1 MEYKAN
7 YSRRYYVESTA
18 YDFDMFTEKSKRTSN
33 VVDFDK
39 AKKKTASVKR
49 KQSSKLKTEHKVNM
63 RFVSSFMVCLMFI
76 GLFTANIY
84 LRGEIN
90 EVSTEISKVEKKIE
104 QKESEYTALEVEF
117 DNRVSYKN
125 LESAAAELGMQKA
138 QKHQVNYI
146 VTKGENR
153 SEEIDGGKFVTAD
166 NN

>member
-18 YDFDMFTEKSKRTSN
+18 YDFDMFTEKSKRKAN
-33 VVDFDK
+33 VVYFEK
-39 AKKKTASVKR
+39 AKKKSSPR
-49 KQSSKLKTEHKVNM
+49 SKQSSKSVKSHKVNM
-63 RFVSSFMVCLMFI
+63 RLVSTFMVCLLFLGMF
-76 GLFTANIY
+76 GMSIY

-90 EVSTEISKVEKKIE
+90 EISAEIAKTEKQIS
-104 QKESEYTALEVEF
+104 QKESEYIALEVEF

-125 LESAAAELGMQKA
+125 LETAAAELGMQKA

-146 VTKGENR
+146 VTNGENR
-153 SEEIDGGKFVTAD
+153 SEEIDGTKFVTAD

>member
-18 YDFDMFTEKSKRTSN
+18 YDFDMFTEKSKRKSN
-33 VVDFDK
+33 IVDFEK
-39 AKKKTASVKR
+39 AKKKTSPR
-49 KQSSKLKTEHKVNM
+49 SKQSSKSVKAHKVNM
-63 RFVSSFMVCLMFI
+63 RLVSTFMVCLLFLGMF
-76 GLFTANIY
+76 GMSIY

-90 EVSTEISKVEKKIE
+90 EISAEIARTEKQIS
-104 QKESEYTALEVEF
+104 QKESEYIAFEVEF

-125 LESAAAELGMQKA
+125 LETAAAELGMQKA

-146 VTKGENR
+146 VTNGENR
-153 SEEIDGGKFVTAD
+153 SEEIDGTKFVTAD

>member
-18 YDFDMFTEKSKRTSN
+18 YDFDMFTEKSKRKAN
-33 VVDFDK
+33 VVDFEK
-39 AKKKTASVKR
+39 AKKKSSPR
-49 KQSSKLKTEHKVNM
+49 SKQSSKSVKSHKVNI
-63 RFVSSFMVCLMFI
+63 RLVSTFMVCLLFLGMF
-76 GLFTANIY
+76 GMSIY

-90 EVSTEISKVEKKIE
+90 EISAEIAKTEKQIS
-104 QKESEYTALEVEF
+104 QKESEYIALEVEF

-125 LESAAAELGMQKA
+125 LETAAAELGMQKA

-146 VTKGENR
+146 VTNGENR
-153 SEEIDGGKFVTAD
+153 SEEIDGTKFITAD

>member
-18 YDFDMFTEKSKRTSN
+18 YDFDMFTEKSKRTTN
-33 VVDFDK
+33 VVDFEK
-39 AKKKTASVKR
+39 AKKKSQVR
-49 KQSSKLKTEHKVNM
+49 SKQSSNSAQAHKVNM
-63 RFVSSFMVCLMFI
+63 RLVSTFMVCLLFLGMFGI
-76 GLFTANIY
+76 NIY

-90 EVSTEISKVEKKIE
+90 EISAETARIEKLIN
-104 QKESEYTALEVEF
+104 QKESEYIALEVEF

-125 LESAAAELGMQKA
+125 LETAAAELGMQKA

-146 VTKGENR
+146 VTNGENR
-153 SEEIDGGKFVTAD
+153 SEEIDGTKFITAD

>member
-18 YDFDMFTEKSKRTSN
+18 YDFDMFTEKSKRKSN
-33 VVDFDK
+33 IVDFEK
-39 AKKKTASVKR
+39 AQKKTSPR
-49 KQSSKLKTEHKVNM
+49 SKQSSKSVKSHKVNM
-63 RFVSSFMVCLMFI
+63 RLVSTFMVCLLFLGMF
-76 GLFTANIY
+76 GMSIY

-90 EVSTEISKVEKKIE
+90 EISAEIAKTEKQIS
-104 QKESEYTALEVEF
+104 QKESEYIALEVEF

-125 LESAAAELGMQKA
+125 LETAAAELGMQKA

-146 VTKGENR
+146 VTNGENR
-153 SEEIDGGKFVTAD
+153 SEEIDGTKFVTAD

>member
-18 YDFDMFTEKSKRTSN
+18 YDFDMFTEKSKRKAN
-33 VVDFDK
+33 VVDFEK
-39 AKKKTASVKR
+39 AKKKSLPR
-49 KQSSKLKTEHKVNM
+49 SKQSSKSVKSHKVNM
-63 RFVSSFMVCLMFI
+63 RLVSTFMVCLLFLGMF
-76 GLFTANIY
+76 GMSIY

-90 EVSTEISKVEKKIE
+90 EISAEIAKTEKQIS
-104 QKESEYTALEVEF
+104 QKESEYIALEVEF

-125 LESAAAELGMQKA
+125 LETAAAELGMQKA

-146 VTKGENR
+146 VTNGENR
-153 SEEIDGGKFVTAD
+153 SEEIDGTKFVTAD

>member
-18 YDFDMFTEKSKRTSN
+18 YDFDMFTEKSKRKAN
-33 VVDFDK
+33 VVDFEK
-39 AKKKTASVKR
+39 AKKKPSPR
-49 KQSSKLKTEHKVNM
+49 SKQSSKSVKAHKVNM
-63 RFVSSFMVCLMFI
+63 RLVSTFMVCLLFLGMF
-76 GLFTANIY
+76 GMSIY

-90 EVSTEISKVEKKIE
+90 EISAEIAKTEKQIS
-104 QKESEYTALEVEF
+104 QKESEYIALEVEF

-125 LESAAAELGMQKA
+125 LETAAAELGMQKA

-146 VTKGENR
+146 VTNGENR
-153 SEEIDGGKFVTAD
+153 SEEIDGTKFVTAD

>member
-18 YDFDMFTEKSKRTSN
+18 YDFDMFTEKSKRKAN
-33 VVDFDK
+33 VVDFEK
-39 AKKKTASVKR
+39 AKKKSQVR
-49 KQSSKLKTEHKVNM
+49 SKQSSNSAKAHKVNM
-63 RFVSSFMVCLMFI
+63 RLVSTFMVCLLFLGMF
-76 GLFTANIY
+76 GMSIY

-90 EVSTEISKVEKKIE
+90 EISAEIAKTEKQIS
-104 QKESEYTALEVEF
+104 QKESEYIALEVEF

-125 LESAAAELGMQKA
+125 LETAAAELGMQKA

-146 VTKGENR
+146 VTNGENR
-153 SEEIDGGKFVTAD
+153 SEEIDGTKFITAD

>member
-18 YDFDMFTEKSKRTSN
+18 YDFDMFTEKSKRKSN
-33 VVDFDK
+33 IVDFEK
-39 AKKKTASVKR
+39 AKKKTSPR
-49 KQSSKLKTEHKVNM
+49 SKQSSKSVKAHKVNM
-63 RFVSSFMVCLMFI
+63 RLVSTFMVCLLFLGMF
-76 GLFTANIY
+76 GMSIY

-90 EVSTEISKVEKKIE
+90 EISAEIAKTEKQIS
-104 QKESEYTALEVEF
+104 QKESEYIALEVEF

-125 LESAAAELGMQKA
+125 LETAAAELGMQKA

-146 VTKGENR
+146 VTNGENR
-153 SEEIDGGKFVTAD
+153 SEEIDGTKFVTAD

>member
-18 YDFDMFTEKSKRTSN
+18 YDFDMFTEKSKRKAN
-33 VVDFDK
+33 VVDFEK
-39 AKKKTASVKR
+39 AKKKPSPR
-49 KQSSKLKTEHKVNM
+49 SKQSSKCEKSHIVNM
-63 RFVSSFMVCLMFI
+63 RLVSTFMVCLLFLGMF
-76 GLFTANIY
+76 GMSIY

-90 EVSTEISKVEKKIE
+90 EISAEIAKTEKQIS
-104 QKESEYTALEVEF
+104 QKESEYIALEVEF

-125 LESAAAELGMQKA
+125 LETAAAELGMQKA

-146 VTKGENR
+146 VTNGENR
-153 SEEIDGGKFVTAD
+153 SEEIDGTKFITAD

>member
-18 YDFDMFTEKSKRTSN
+18 YDFDLFTEKSKRTSN
-33 VVDFDK
+33 VVDFEK
-39 AKKKTASVKR
+39 VKKKSSPR
-49 KQSSKLKTEHKVNM
+49 SKQSSKSVKSHKVNM
-63 RFVSSFMVCLMFI
+63 RLVSTLMVCLLFLGMF
-76 GLFTANIY
+76 GMSIY

-90 EVSTEISKVEKKIE
+90 EISAEIAKTEKQIS
-104 QKESEYTALEVEF
+104 QKESEYIALEVEF

-125 LESAAAELGMQKA
+125 LETAAAELGMQKA

-146 VTKGENR
+146 VTNGENR
-153 SEEIDGGKFVTAD
+153 SEEIDGTKFVTAD